1 MVETDTKRRKADD
14 RGRVAL
20 GPEYADREVTV
31 VVIDDADDE
40 EQRDS

>member
-1 MVETDTKRRKADD
+1 MVETDTKQRKADD

-31 VVIDDADDE
+31 VVIDECGDD